1 MESKLKLI
9 RVDEPMPMSK
19 VTILPAKKAY
29 DYVLENVGANLPKRY
44 AVDKRIIEDV
54 RTGKI
59 SYLEGRDTSIGA
71 QYIKR
76 RLPKDSYKSGIIVH
90 PNQVG
95 GYPEYKGTPY
105 KDSDSDGIPD
115 AYETKAG
122 LNPHNA
128 KDASVIAKNGYSNLE
143 NYLNSLVPLSVVV
156 PVETAHK

>member
-1 MESKLKLI
+1 VFNHPI
-9 RVDEPMPMSK
+9 AK
-19 VTILPAKKAY
+19 VTILPTKKAY
-29 DYVLENVGANLPKRY
+29 DYVLENVGANLPKRD

-59 SYLEGRDTSIGA
+59 SYVEGSDTAIGA

-90 PNQVG
+90 PSQVG

-105 KDSDSDGIPD
+105 KDSDSDGMPD

-122 LNPHNA
+122 LNPHSA
-128 KDASVIAKNGYSNLE
+128 KDAGVIAKNGYSNIE

-156 PVETAHK
+156 PVETAYR